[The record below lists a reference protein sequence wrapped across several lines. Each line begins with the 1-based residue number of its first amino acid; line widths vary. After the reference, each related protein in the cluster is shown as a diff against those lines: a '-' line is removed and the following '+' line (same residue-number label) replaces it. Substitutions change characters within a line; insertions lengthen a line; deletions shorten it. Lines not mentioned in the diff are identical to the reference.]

1 MAETAGSRVANP
13 RAVHVIAPDDM
24 LVRAL
29 NQHAGG
35 WLAAPFA
42 DAPEPNALVVVDL
55 DQQDERR
62 RAVEALRGS
71 GFTGPAII
79 LGGLDAAADVDDEPV
94 ARPMRLGALL
104 ARIEAHWSESDSSE
118 VHQLGPYAF
127 VPAEQLLRDAKSD
140 TVIRLTELE
149 RKLLLYLA
157 AANGASV
164 GREQLLAHVW
174 GYTAGVDTHTVETH
188 IWRLRQKIETDD
200 PASRFLVTEP
210 EGYRLLLAGSGQAG

>member
-1 MAETAGSRVANP
+1 VAETAGLH
-13 RAVHVIAPDDM
+13 AVYVVAPDGM
-24 LVRAL
+24 LVQAL

-35 WLAAPFA
+35 WRAAALDGVPEA
-42 DAPEPNALVVVDL
+42 DALVIVDL
-55 DQQDERR
+55 DQPGERR
-62 RAVEALRGS
+62 RAVETLRGL
-71 GFTGPAII
+71 GFAGPAII
-79 LGGLDAAADVDDEPV
+79 LGGEGAADDEPV
-94 ARPMRLGALL
+94 ARPVRLGALL

-118 VHQLGPYAF
+118 VRQLGPYAF
-127 VPAEQLLRDAKSD
+127 VPAEQLLRDAKTD

-149 RKLLLYLA
+149 RRLLLYLA

-164 GREQLLAHVW
+164 DREQLLAHVW

-200 PASRFLVTEP
+200 PASRFLVTEA

>member
-1 MAETAGSRVANP
+1 VAETVGARE
-13 RAVHVIAPDDM
+13 VHVVASDDM
-24 LVRAL
+24 LVLTL
-29 NQHAGG
+29 NQHAGEWRAVALG
-35 WLAAPFA
+35 EAPEA
-42 DAPEPNALVVVDL
+42 DALVIVDL
-55 DQQDERR
+55 DQQEERL
-62 RAVEALRGS
+62 RAVETLRGS

-79 LGGLDAAADVDDEPV
+79 LGGLDASGDPDDEPV
-94 ARPMRLGALL
+94 ARPIRLGALL

-118 VHQLGPYAF
+118 VRQLGPYAF
-127 VPAEQLLRDAKSD
+127 VPAERLLRDVKSD

-157 AANGASV
+157 AANGGSV
-164 GREQLLAHVW
+164 DREQLLAHVW

-200 PASRFLVTEP
+200 PASRFLVTEA

>member
-1 MAETAGSRVANP
+1 MAEAGSHAANSN
-13 RAVHVIAPDDM
+13 AVYVIAPDDM

-35 WLAAPFA
+35 WRAVALDEAPVL
-42 DAPEPNALVVVDL
+42 DALVIVDL
-55 DQQDERR
+55 DQPAERL
-62 RAVEALRGS
+62 RAVENLRGL

-79 LGGLDAAADVDDEPV
+79 LGGQGATGALDDEPV
-94 ARPMRLGALL
+94 ARPVRLGALL
-104 ARIEAHWSESDSSE
+104 ARIEAHRTESDSSE

-127 VPAEQLLRDAKSD
+127 MPAEQLLRDAKSD

-164 GREQLLAHVW
+164 DRGQLLAHVW

-200 PASRFLVTEP
+200 PASRFLVTEA

>member
-1 MAETAGSRVANP
+1 VAETVSARAANP
-13 RAVHVIAPDDM
+13 RAVHVVAPDDM

-29 NQHAGG
+29 NQHAGEWQAVALG
-35 WLAAPFA
+35 ET
-42 DAPEPNALVVVDL
+42 PESDTLVIVDL
-55 DQQDERR
+55 DQPAERR
-62 RAVEALRGS
+62 RAVETLRGS

-79 LGGLDAAADVDDEPV
+79 LGGQDAAAGPDDEPV
-94 ARPMRLGALL
+94 ARPVRLGALL
-104 ARIEAHWSESDSSE
+104 ARIEAHLSESDSSE
-118 VHQLGPYAF
+118 VRQLGPYAF
-127 VPAEQLLRDAKSD
+127 VPAEQLLRDANSD

-164 GREQLLAHVW
+164 DREQLLAHVW

-200 PASRFLVTEP
+200 PASRFLVTEA
-210 EGYRLLLAGSGQAG
+210 EGYRLLLVGSGQAG

>member
-1 MAETAGSRVANP
+1 MAETASSRV
-13 RAVHVIAPDDM
+13 VHVVAPDDM

-35 WLAAPFA
+35 WRAVTLGE
-42 DAPEPNALVVVDL
+42 APELDALVIVDL
-55 DQQDERR
+55 DQPAERR
-62 RAVEALRGS
+62 RAVETLRDS
-71 GFTGPAII
+71 GFTGPAVI
-79 LGGLDAAADVDDEPV
+79 LGGHGATGALDDEPV
-94 ARPMRLGALL
+94 ARPVRLGALL
-104 ARIEAHWSESDSSE
+104 ARIEAHWTESDSSE
-118 VHQLGPYAF
+118 IRQLGPYAF

-164 GREQLLAHVW
+164 DREQLLAHVW

-200 PASRFLVTEP
+200 PASRFLVTEA
-210 EGYRLLLAGSGQAG
+210 EGYRLLLASSGQAG

>member
-1 MAETAGSRVANP
+1 
-13 RAVHVIAPDDM
+13 M

-35 WLAAPFA
+35 WRAAA
-42 DAPEPNALVVVDL
+42 LGEALDLDALVIVDL
-55 DQQDERR
+55 DQPAERR
-62 RAVEALRGS
+62 RAVEILRGS

-79 LGGLDAAADVDDEPV
+79 LGGQGAAGALDDEPV
-94 ARPMRLGALL
+94 ARPVRLGALL
-104 ARIEAHWSESDSSE
+104 ARIEAHWTESNSSE

-127 VPAEQLLRDAKSD
+127 VPAEQLLRDAETD

-164 GREQLLAHVW
+164 DREQLLAHVW

-200 PASRFLVTEP
+200 PASRFLVTEA

>member
-1 MAETAGSRVANP
+1 MRWSSSISTSR
-13 RAVHVIAPDDM
+13 R
-24 LVRAL
+24 
-29 NQHAGG
+29 
-35 WLAAPFA
+35 
-42 DAPEPNALVVVDL
+42 
-55 DQQDERR
+55 ERR
-62 RAVEALRGS
+62 RAVETLRGS

-79 LGGLDAAADVDDEPV
+79 LGGLDASGDPDDEPV
-94 ARPMRLGALL
+94 ARPIRLGALL

-118 VHQLGPYAF
+118 VRQLGPYAF
-127 VPAEQLLRDAKSD
+127 VPAERLLRDVKSD

-157 AANGASV
+157 AANGGSV
-164 GREQLLAHVW
+164 DREQLLAHVW

-200 PASRFLVTEP
+200 PASRFLVTEA

>member
-1 MAETAGSRVANP
+1 VAETVGA
-13 RAVHVIAPDDM
+13 RAVHVVAPDDM

-35 WLAAPFA
+35 WRAVALGEAPEA
-42 DAPEPNALVVVDL
+42 DALVIVDL
-55 DQQDERR
+55 DQQEERR
-62 RAVEALRGS
+62 RVVETLRGS

-79 LGGLDAAADVDDEPV
+79 LGGLDASGDLDDEPV
-94 ARPMRLGALL
+94 ARPIRLGALL

-118 VHQLGPYAF
+118 IRQLGPYVF
-127 VPAEQLLRDAKSD
+127 EPAERLLRDVKSD

-164 GREQLLAHVW
+164 DREQLLAHVW

-200 PASRFLVTEP
+200 PASRFLVTEA